1 MGWTWVDLFQG
12 RSKELWSG
20 RWCLP
25 VYAGATR
32 PELTSSGGVG
42 LEQAPGVTLC
52 LRLGIPGDRL
62 FQGKADHLTQPADY
76 VVHPAH
82 VRGVQQPQPVRPQAE
97 PRKEQPSPAV
107 IKSPSLR
114 KPKRDPRYRCQG
126 IRVRFHFAQQ
136 MKHYEKLTLRA
147 SLYEGEAG
155 VARQQ
160 NGQPCEA
167 SAPSISDK
175 TAIKGTKGYSVA
187 VEPDGSVKVERGI
200 GGPESQLKRDAIIR
214 PLGNFE
220 FVWDRDFYNLYWD
233 NDRQEPL
240 LLVVEVFGRPAGTQG
255 GRQAVAYATFE
266 ICDRADGKLK
276 YG

>member
-1 MGWTWVDLFQG
+1 
-12 RSKELWSG
+12 
-20 RWCLP
+20 
-25 VYAGATR
+25 
-32 PELTSSGGVG
+32 
-42 LEQAPGVTLC
+42 
-52 LRLGIPGDRL
+52 
-62 FQGKADHLTQPADY
+62 
-76 VVHPAH
+76 
-82 VRGVQQPQPVRPQAE
+82 
-97 PRKEQPSPAV
+97 
-107 IKSPSLR
+107 
-114 KPKRDPRYRCQG
+114 
-126 IRVRFHFAQQ
+126 